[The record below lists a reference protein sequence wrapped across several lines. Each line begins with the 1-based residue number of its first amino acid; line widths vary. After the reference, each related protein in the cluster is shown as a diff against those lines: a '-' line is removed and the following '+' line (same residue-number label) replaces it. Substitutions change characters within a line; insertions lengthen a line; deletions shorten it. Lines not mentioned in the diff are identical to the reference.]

1 MALSYMWFGLSE
13 LFQPLNQLV
22 SMCLFQMFAF
32 SFGSLTQYIILFFIS
47 LQRLFTIKS
56 YNFGT
61 NKIFKEYRYLLLVGT
76 VCFLFLYSLA
86 VTLFTPFKKSITMCS
101 SNEMYGHNFV
111 IYFSFI
117 FGPGTLLMF
126 TVISITV
133 ITGIRIW
140 KIFFSSHVHPV
151 NIRRKQTCS
160 SHDKEAEFSS
170 EIMPNQGTRCPQDN
184 YVGNDVIQN
193 ITNMQT
199 NDYKENNGVVMSS
212 KRKRKVYSISSEP
225 LTRFKRMSL
234 AWKSDQHLD
243 RKAWEIRA
251 FSTCVILVMTSIIF
265 TGPFVATFW
274 VEILTST
281 VVKRKTQVVLFILH
295 MLNVVVDP
303 FIYAWRIPEIK
314 AQLKQCLKSRKRNS
328 KKVLES

>member
-1 MALSYMWFGLSE
+1 
-13 LFQPLNQLV
+13 
-22 SMCLFQMFAF
+22 
-32 SFGSLTQYIILFFIS
+32 
-47 LQRLFTIKS
+47 
-56 YNFGT
+56 
-61 NKIFKEYRYLLLVGT
+61 
-76 VCFLFLYSLA
+76 
-86 VTLFTPFKKSITMCS
+86 MCS

-314 AQLKQCLKSRKRNS
+314 AQLKKCLKSRKRNS